1 LPVPWPA
8 GPFWGQP
15 VRPFT
20 YCGNGGESNILLRP
34 QLTSDF
40 GLGGEVGEV
49 GVVKVVTAQP
59 GRGAA
64 FVQQVADAAVRRV
77 DGAGRVTG

>member
-1 LPVPWPA
+1 M
-8 GPFWGQP
+8 
-15 VRPFT
+15 RPFT
-20 YCGNGGESNILLRP
+20 YCRNGGESNVLRLLRP

-40 GLGGEVGEV
+40 GLCGEVGEV
-49 GVVKVVTAQP
+49 GVVKVVTAQA

-77 DGAGRVTG
+77 DAAGRVTG